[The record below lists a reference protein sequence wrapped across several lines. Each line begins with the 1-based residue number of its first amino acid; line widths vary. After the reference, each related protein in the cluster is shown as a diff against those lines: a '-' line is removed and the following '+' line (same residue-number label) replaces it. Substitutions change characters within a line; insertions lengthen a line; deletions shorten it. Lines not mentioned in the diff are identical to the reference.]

1 MTPDQVM
8 TVLAYASA
16 IDPRVRRN
24 DPDER
29 QLQAAAWY
37 AQLRNVD
44 PADAKSALDAYYG
57 APQPLD
63 AVMPGQ
69 VRALAST
76 TGPAAYRPLAE
87 NLAAIEAA
95 HQREIA
101 GEPAAI
107 EGRSGR
113 AALQDALD
121 NLAARWS
128 APPPESSTGYERRR
142 GQHGPGAAADTSK
155 RLAADQRSRETPVV
169 DGRTDAAR
177 AKAGKAI
184 TVCHGCAVD
193 IPAPSGWDP
202 ASVDSPPLWCARCDP
217 AAAREACHRLRV
229 AAATQRKAAVG

>member
-16 IDPRVRRN
+16 VDPRVRRN

-37 AQLRNVD
+37 AQLRHVD
-44 PADAKSALDAYYG
+44 VGDAKAAVDAHYADAKPDAI
-57 APQPLD
+57 
-63 AVMPGQ
+63 MPGQ
-69 VRALAST
+69 VRTLAST
-76 TGPAAYRPLAE
+76 TGPSAYRPLAE
-87 NLAAIEAA
+87 NVAAIEAA
-95 HQREIA
+95 HQRETR

-113 AALQDALD
+113 AALQEALD
-121 NLAARWS
+121 ELAARWS
-128 APPPESSTGYERRR
+128 APAPESPTGYERRR
-142 GQHGPGAAADTSK
+142 GLHGPGAAADTSK
-155 RLAADQRSRETPVV
+155 RLAADQRDRDTPVV

-184 TVCHGCAVD
+184 TICHDCAVD

-202 ASVDSPPLWCARCDP
+202 AKADSPPLLCGRCNP
-217 AAAREACHRLRV
+217 AAAREAS
-229 AAATQRKAAVG
+229 